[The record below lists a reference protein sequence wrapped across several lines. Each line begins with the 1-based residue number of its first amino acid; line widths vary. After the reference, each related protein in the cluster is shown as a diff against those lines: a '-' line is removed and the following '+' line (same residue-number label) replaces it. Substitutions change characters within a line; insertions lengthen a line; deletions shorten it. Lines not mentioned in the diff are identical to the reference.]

1 MIYYGNV
8 REAKY
13 LAQGTDKTYDFSPT
27 YEHVAPLIS
36 QADIA
41 FINQETLM
49 CGGGY
54 DLSYYPRFN
63 SPQEVG
69 DTLQSVGFDV
79 VNIANNH
86 MLDKDEDGLAATIK
100 YWNSKKDVLL
110 IG

>member
-1 MIYYGNV
+1 
-8 REAKY
+8 
-13 LAQGTDKTYDFSPT
+13 
-27 YEHVAPLIS
+27 
-36 QADIA
+36 
-41 FINQETLM
+41 M

-86 MLDKDEDGLAATIK
+86 MLDKDEAGLRRP
-100 YWNSKKDVLL
+100 SH
-110 IG
+110 IGTAKRMCC